1 MSTLE
6 ALELA
11 VRFPVPNRSTW
22 EQAAQAELK
31 ATPLAK
37 LTRRSL
43 EGVEIRPL
51 YLREDLQDRPSGI
64 PWAQTAW
71 RPVNPA
77 CGSALGEPGAPLVAV
92 PLDLAQDSAQIV
104 GQGLTSG
111 ETALDLHLGAT
122 QTPALKAVLEGVEVP
137 VFLSGLEDPLAALEA
152 LPQAPRSGALFCDP
166 LSFLARNGALTDSL
180 DSRLDRVAEA
190 VRRTEAMPDLAV
202 LGVNAGLW
210 HEGGADVAQQ
220 TGWALATGLDLVR
233 ALVMRGLELQ
243 QVLDRMAFSFTLSPR
258 LFPEMA
264 RLRAFRRLWAR
275 VAGLLGGEGRVRL
288 VVRTG
293 RLHRSAWD
301 PYTNL
306 IRSTVEAF
314 AGICGGADAVCIEP
328 MDAAAGGGVRASRR
342 HASSQALVLLE
353 EASLHRVVDPG
364 AGSSYLEVLTDQ
376 IAEKAWSC
384 LQAIEKAGG
393 MTAALREGLP
403 QQEAAATAERRL
415 KALATGRGSLV
426 GVSQYAVRAEP
437 PAAAKPAGPLKAP
450 AGAVETVLPVQP
462 QRLAAAFEALR
473 LRTWALEQRQG
484 RPVRALMAPLGG
496 SATSRVRAQFCV
508 TFLGAAGFMTESPVG
523 FSSVAEA
530 LAEARRSEVD
540 VLVLCAEDPEY
551 AGILDELRGLPGER
565 PLVAVA
571 GLPADADGL
580 RERGADLF
588 IHRDADR
595 VETAG
600 GILARLEAR

>member
-22 EQAAQAELK
+22 EEAAQAELK
-31 ATPLAK
+31 ATPLAR

-43 EGVEIRPL
+43 EGVDIRPL
-51 YLREDLQDRPSGI
+51 YVRPDVQDRPMGI
-64 PWAQTAW
+64 PWTQPAW
-71 RPVNPA
+71 KPVNPA
-77 CGSALGEPGAPLVAV
+77 PGSALGEPGAPLVAV
-92 PLDLAQDSAQIV
+92 PLDLGQESPQVAE
-104 GQGLTSG
+104 QGLARG
-111 ETALDLHLGAT
+111 ETALDLHLGPA
-122 QTPALKAVLEGVEVP
+122 QTTALKAVLERVEVP
-137 VFLSGLEDPLAALEA
+137 VFLNGLEDPLAALEA

-166 LSFLARNGALTDSL
+166 LSFLARTGALTDSL
-180 DSRLDRVAEA
+180 ESRLDRAAEA

-202 LGVNAGLW
+202 LGVDAGVW

-220 TGWALATGLDLVR
+220 AGWALATGLDLVR
-233 ALVMRGLELQ
+233 SLVSRGLGLQ
-243 QVLDRMAFSFTLSPR
+243 QVLDRMAFAFTLSPR

-275 VAGLLGGEGRVRL
+275 VAGLLGGEGQVRL

-328 MDAAAGGGVRASRR
+328 MDAAAGGGVRSSRR
-342 HASSQALVLLE
+342 HAASQALVLLE

-364 AGSSYLEVLTDQ
+364 AGSSYLEALTDE
-376 IAEKAWSC
+376 IAQKAWSC
-384 LQAIEKAGG
+384 LQTIEKAGG
-393 MTAALREGLP
+393 MAAALREGLP

-426 GVSQYAVRAEP
+426 GVSHYAVQAEP
-437 PAAAKPAGPLKAP
+437 PASAGSVEPLEAP
-450 AGAVETVLPVQP
+450 AGAVETVLPVHP

-473 LRTWALEQRQG
+473 LRTWALEERRG

-508 TFLGAAGFMTESPVG
+508 TFLGAAGFRTESPAG
-523 FSSVAEA
+523 FSSAAEA
-530 LAEARRSEVD
+530 LAEAQRAEVD

-551 AGILDELRGLPGER
+551 AGFLDELRGLPGER
-565 PLVAVA
+565 PIVAVA
-571 GLPADADGL
+571 GFPADADGL
-580 RERGADLF
+580 RQGGADFF

-600 GILARLEAR
+600 GILARLEAL

>member
-11 VRFPVPNRSTW
+11 VRFPVPTRSTW
-22 EQAAQAELK
+22 EEAAQAELK

-43 EGVEIRPL
+43 EGIEVRPL
-51 YLREDLQDRPSGI
+51 SIREDQEHRPTGI
-64 PWAQTAW
+64 PWTETAW
-71 RPVNPA
+71 KPVTPA

-92 PLDLAQDSAQIV
+92 PLDLDQDSRQVLA
-104 GQGLTSG
+104 QGLTRG
-111 ETALDLHLGAT
+111 ETAVDLRLSPADAGA
-122 QTPALKAVLEGVEVP
+122 LRAVLEGIEVP

-152 LPQAPRSGALFCDP
+152 LPEPPRSGAFFCDP
-166 LSFLARNGALTDSL
+166 LGFLARKGGLTGSL
-180 DSRLDRVAEA
+180 DSHLDRAAEA
-190 VRRTEAMPDLAV
+190 VRRAHGAPDLAL
-202 LGVNAGLW
+202 LGVDAGVW

-220 TGWALATGLDLVR
+220 TGWALATGLELVR
-233 ALVMRGLELQ
+233 ALVARGLDLQ
-243 QVLDRMAFSFTLSPR
+243 AVLDRMAFSFTLSPR

-275 VAGLLGGEGRVRL
+275 VAGLLGGQGRTRL
-288 VVRTG
+288 VARTG

-314 AGICGGADAVCIEP
+314 AGICAGADAVCLEP

-342 HASSQALVLLE
+342 HACNQALVLLE

-364 AGSSYLEVLTDQ
+364 AGSFHLEGLTDEL
-376 IAEKAWSC
+376 AAKAWSC
-384 LQAIEKAGG
+384 LQAIERAGG
-393 MTAALREGLP
+393 MAAALREGLP
-403 QQEAAATAERRL
+403 QKEAAATAERRL

-426 GVSQYAVRAEP
+426 GVSHYAVRAEP
-437 PAAAKPAGPLKAP
+437 PHAGPLGALEGP
-450 AGAVETVLPVQP
+450 AGAAETVTPVQP
-462 QRLAAAFEALR
+462 RRLAAAFEALR
-473 LRTWALEQRQG
+473 LRTWTLEERRG
-484 RPVRALMAPLGG
+484 RPVRVLMAPLGG

-508 TFLGAAGFMTESPVG
+508 TFLGAAGFMTESPAG
-523 FSSVAEA
+523 FGSVAEA
-530 LAEARRSEVD
+530 LAEAQGSQAD

-551 AGILDELRGLPGER
+551 AGLLEELRALPGER

-571 GLPADADGL
+571 GLPAEADTL

-600 GILARLEAR
+600 GILARLEAL